1 MEEEKK
7 SKRSFK
13 TTIINILIII
23 VLVIISLFMY
33 AKYIGT
39 SGVNV
44 KEYLVK
50 SDKIP
55 KSLSGS
61 KIIYFSD
68 LLLGSITDLD
78 TLKLAIK
85 NINEL
90 NVDIVI
96 FGGNLISN
104 KKYLDNKSDIVSELK
119 NIDASLG
126 KYFILGDN
134 DSEEV
139 KNLLLESDF
148 TLLDNNYDLIFKDNT
163 IPICLMGFNSYN
175 KSLYNFDKIS
185 DCEEYYK
192 IYFTH
197 ESDLLYKL
205 NEYDFDIFL
214 AGNTLGGEINIP
226 FYGPFYKFDGSFK
239 YYKDYYNIN
248 NKEVFI
254 SNGLGNKKTS
264 LRFNNRPSIN
274 FIRLKSTEQN

>member
-1 MEEEKK
+1 MEEETKP
-7 SKRSFK
+7 KRSFK
-13 TTIINILIII
+13 SVLINILII
-23 VLVIISLFMY
+23 LTLLIISIFMY

-39 SGVNV
+39 SGISV

-68 LLLGSITDLD
+68 LLLGSTTNLD
-78 TLKLAIK
+78 TLKLIAK
-85 NINEL
+85 RINEL
-90 NVDIVI
+90 NPDIVI
-96 FGGNLISN
+96 FGGNLLSDL
-104 KKYLDNKSDIVSELK
+104 KYLDNKSDLVSELK
-119 NIDASLG
+119 NICASLG
-126 KYFILGDN
+126 KYFVLGDN

-139 KNLLLESDF
+139 RDILLESDYI
-148 TLLDNNYDLIFKDNT
+148 LLENDYDLIYKDST
-163 IPICLMGFNSYN
+163 TPICLMGFNSYN
-175 KSLYNFDKIS
+175 KSLYNLDKIN
-185 DCEEYYK
+185 DCEGYYK

-197 ESDLLYKL
+197 ESDLLYKI
-205 NEYDFDIFL
+205 NDYSFDIFL

-226 FYGPFYKFDGSFK
+226 FYGPFYKFSGSVK
-239 YYKDYYNIN
+239 YYNGYYNLN
-248 NKEVFI
+248 DKEIFI